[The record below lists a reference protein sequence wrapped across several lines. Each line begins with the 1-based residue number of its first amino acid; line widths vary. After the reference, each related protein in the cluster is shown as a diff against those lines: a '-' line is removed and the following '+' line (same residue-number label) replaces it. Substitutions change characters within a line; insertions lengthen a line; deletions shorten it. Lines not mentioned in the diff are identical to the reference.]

1 MAMDDDAISD
11 RPRREALQL
20 IKAFLGIT
28 DPGKRQRVLRLAEQ
42 LADDASYEAAG
53 PGAPTHPGPHMK

>member
-1 MAMDDDAISD
+1 MDDDAIFD
-11 RPRREALQL
+11 RPRREELQL

-53 PGAPTHPGPHMK
+53 LGAPRRPGPD